1 MGGCTADKK
10 YQEMQ
15 MPNTPRDH
23 RTLAGVER
31 GDSSRLFVVFYFFS
45 GLGIRNNVLVM
56 EIRSKALT
64 HEFFSTV

>member
-31 GDSSRLFVVFYFFS
+31 GDSSRLFVFYLFS
-45 GLGIRNNVLVM
+45 GLGIRNTVLVM